1 MSTLTDPA
9 NLADPAAPVLIIS
22 CDDCVMRET
31 QACDDCIVSFLCDR
45 EPGDAVV
52 IDADEARA
60 VRLLTGAGLTPR
72 LRHQAR
78 AG

>member
-1 MSTLTDPA
+1 MRTLTDPVP
-9 NLADPAAPVLIIS
+9 LADHDAPALVIS
-22 CDDCVMRET
+22 CDDCVMRGSD
-31 QACDDCIVSFLCDR
+31 ACADCVVSFLCDR

-72 LRHQAR
+72 LRHRAR